1 MTAAKQRGTT
11 FEVDLVSHLRERGH
25 QAERLART
33 GAKDEGD
40 VALIDWHYCT
50 VVIEA
55 KARREKTTPLS
66 IGAWLAEA
74 HVEAENYRA
83 ARSLPWPTLPVL
95 VVKRPNK
102 PIGQSYVILT
112 LDDFL
117 GIE

>member
-1 MTAAKQRGTT
+1 MTAAKQAGTK
-11 FEVDLVSHLRERGH
+11 FESDLVAYLRGERLP
-25 QAERLART
+25 AERLART

-40 VALIDWHYCT
+40 VSLAKGGWTFIL
-50 VVIEA
+50 EA

-74 HVEAENYRA
+74 HVEAENYA
-83 ARSLPWPTLPVL
+83 KAREFHVEDVTGIL

-102 PIGQSYVILT
+102 SIGQSYVIMT

-117 GIE
+117 EH